1 MFIINLT
8 YITELEKVEQYLE
21 QHKEFLNK
29 HYELGNFIISGAKIP
44 RTGGVILSNI
54 ESKLSLEEIV
64 NTDPFIINNIAT
76 YKLIEFLPSKTNKEL
91 NFLLKKNKND

>member
-8 YITELEKVEQYLE
+8 YVTEVEKVEQYLE
-21 QHKEFLNK
+21 QHKMFLNK
-29 HYELGNFIISGAKIP
+29 HYKLGNFIISGAKKP

-54 ESKLSLEEIV
+54 ESKLSIEEIV

-76 YKLIEFLPSKTNKEL
+76 YKIIEFLPSKTNKEL
-91 NFLLKKNKND
+91 SFLLKKSKY